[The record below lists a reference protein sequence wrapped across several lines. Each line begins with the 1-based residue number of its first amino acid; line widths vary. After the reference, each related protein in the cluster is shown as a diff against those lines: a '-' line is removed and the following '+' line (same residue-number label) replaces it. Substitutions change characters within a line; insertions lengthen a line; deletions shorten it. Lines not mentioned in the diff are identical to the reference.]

1 MEGMIPPISEMDRP
15 PSTLDAAHEMSAADQ
30 DRFYAD
36 MNGNDA
42 LTVVVRAAIYI
53 ESHIIHL
60 IEANL
65 DAVSVN
71 KMDLTY
77 LQRVYLAAAI
87 GMHPRLVKPLK
98 ALGEIRNK
106 FAHRLDASLSEN
118 EAENFYSAFDATDKQ
133 IIQAVYQRT
142 RKASA
147 KKRPSQFKSLPA
159 LERFTLCITALRAAL
174 ISARAQS
181 ALTRSTS

>member
-1 MEGMIPPISEMDRP
+1 MGHIPDEDRP
-15 PSTLDAAHEMSAADQ
+15 PSTLDAANELSAADQ

-36 MNGNDA
+36 MSGKDA

-53 ESHIIHL
+53 ESQIIHL

-65 DAVSVN
+65 DAVHVN

-77 LQRVYLAAAI
+77 LQRVYLAGAI
-87 GMHPRLVKPLK
+87 GMEPRLIKPLK

-118 EAENFYSAFDATDKQ
+118 EAENFYSSFDAVDKH
-133 IIQAVYQRT
+133 IIQRVYQRT
-142 RKASA
+142 RKTSA
-147 KKRPSQFKSLPA
+147 KKRPSQLKSLSP
-159 LERFTLCITALRAAL
+159 LERFTLCATALRSAL

-181 ALTRSTS
+181 SLYQ

>member
-1 MEGMIPPISEMDRP
+1 MTRAADSEHP
-15 PSTLDAAHEMSAADQ
+15 PSTLDAAHRLSSADQ

-36 MNGNDA
+36 MSGEDA

-53 ESHIIHL
+53 ESHILRL

-65 DAVSVN
+65 DPVHIN

-87 GMHPRLVKPLK
+87 GMEPRLVKPLK

-118 EAENFYSAFDATDKQ
+118 EAANFYSAFDSVDKQ
-133 IIQAVYQRT
+133 VIQSVYHRT
-142 RKASA
+142 RKVTA
-147 KKRPSQFKSLPA
+147 KKRPALLKSLPP
-159 LERFTLCITALRAAL
+159 LERFTLCAAALRSAL

-181 ALTRSTS
+181 SLHL